1 MVKLTKKNKKS
12 MGRDE
17 QTNTKNK
24 KQNKK
29 IPGSGTIEF
38 QS

>member
-1 MVKLTKKNKKS
+1 MW
-12 MGRDE
+12 RDE
-17 QTNTKNK
+17 QINTN
-24 KQNKK
+24 KQEKEQTKK

>member
-1 MVKLTKKNKKS
+1 MNK
-12 MGRDE
+12 
-17 QTNTKNK
+17 QTRNRTNQETD
-24 KQNKK
+24 KQKK

>member
-1 MVKLTKKNKKS
+1 MNKPTQTNKKKNK
-12 MGRDE
+12 
-17 QTNTKNK
+17 QTD
-24 KQNKK
+24 KQINNQK

>member
-1 MVKLTKKNKKS
+1 MERLTNKHKET
-12 MGRDE
+12 RNKTNRE
-17 QTNTKNK
+17 TNKQT
-24 KQNKK
+24 Q